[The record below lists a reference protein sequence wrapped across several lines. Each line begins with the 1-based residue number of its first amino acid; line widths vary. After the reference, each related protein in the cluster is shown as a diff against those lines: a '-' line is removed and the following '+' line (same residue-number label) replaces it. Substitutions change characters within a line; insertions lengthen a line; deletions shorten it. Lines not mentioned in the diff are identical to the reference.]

1 MKHCARFVQYD
12 SAIKNKEGFP
22 AGSVVKN
29 PPASMGD
36 VVRSPIQEDPTC
48 WGPTKPV
55 PTAIE
60 PVLKACQPPA
70 SETCMPRARGLR
82 QEKPLQWE
90 ARAPQVEG
98 SSHSPQLEKS
108 SRKSATKTQHSHK

>member
-12 SAIKNKEGFP
+12 SGIKNKEGFP

-48 WGPTKPV
+48 
-55 PTAIE
+55 
-60 PVLKACQPPA
+60 
-70 SETCMPRARGLR
+70 
-82 QEKPLQWE
+82 
-90 ARAPQVEG
+90 
-98 SSHSPQLEKS
+98 
-108 SRKSATKTQHSHK
+108 